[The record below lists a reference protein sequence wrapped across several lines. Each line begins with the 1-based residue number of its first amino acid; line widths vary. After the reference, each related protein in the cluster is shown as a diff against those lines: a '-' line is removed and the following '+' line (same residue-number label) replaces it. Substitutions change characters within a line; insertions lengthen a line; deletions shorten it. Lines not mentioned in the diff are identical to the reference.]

1 MNAMANSAA
10 LAASVSDSMKIKAL
24 STHYFRENRQAL
36 GQLLTDGSLAILVS
50 GRPPVRTSDEHYRFL
65 ANRNFF
71 YLTGIEQEGSILVL
85 LKEYGTIKCTL
96 FVPGTDAMYERW
108 NGKRLTRAEATD
120 RSGLTDVAYVE
131 GFEGQLADL
140 ITSRTQKLWL
150 DYSADNAQARHLK
163 DQIMQ
168 DHPLLETA
176 DLAPLFIQ
184 LRMVKHQEE
193 IDLIREAAMLTG
205 EGILAVM
212 RACRPGLKEYH
223 LWSEFQYTLSQA
235 GCLEPAFN
243 SIVAAGENSLCL
255 HYMNPQATLEDGD
268 LIQLDVGATYG
279 GLCADISRALPANG
293 RFSERQ
299 RAIYDLV
306 RQCQEKAFATIRPGI
321 RLTQINEA
329 CQEVAREG
337 LLALGLLQPDQP
349 VKDYFWHGVSH
360 HLGLDVHDISN
371 KEALL
376 KPGMVLTV
384 EPGVY
389 VTEWG
394 FGMRLEDDVVVTDD
408 GCLVLSAAIPREAE
422 EIEALMNS

>member
-1 MNAMANSAA
+1 MANSAA
-10 LAASVSDSMKIKAL
+10 SAALVSECMKINDL
-24 STHYFRENRQAL
+24 PTQYFRDNRQAL
-36 GQLLTDGSLAILVS
+36 GQLLTDGSLAIIVS

-85 LKEYGTIKCTL
+85 LREYGVIKCTL
-96 FVPGTDAMYERW
+96 FIPSTDAMYERW
-108 NGKRLTRAEATD
+108 NGKRLTRAEATE
-120 RSGLTDVAYVE
+120 RSGLTDVAYIE

-140 ITSRTQKLWL
+140 VASRTQKLWL
-150 DYSADNAQARHLK
+150 DFSADNSQARHLK
-163 DQIMQ
+163 EQMAQ

-176 DLAPLFIQ
+176 DLSPLLIS
-184 LRMVKHQEE
+184 LRMVKHPVEV
-193 IDLIREAAMLTG
+193 DLIREAAMLTG
-205 EGILAVM
+205 EGILAIL

-235 GCLEPAFN
+235 GCLEPAFS
-243 SIVAAGENSLCL
+243 SIIAAGENSLCL
-255 HYMNPQATLEDGD
+255 HYMNPRATIQAGD

-279 GLCADISRALPANG
+279 GLCADISRALPASG
-293 RFSERQ
+293 RFSDRQ
-299 RAIYDLV
+299 RAIYNLV

-337 LLALGLLQPDQP
+337 LTALGLLQPDQP

-360 HLGLDVHDISN
+360 HLGLDVHDVSN

-389 VTEWG
+389 VSEWG
-394 FGMRLEDDVVVTDD
+394 FGMRLEDDVVVTED
-408 GCLVLSAAIPREAE
+408 GCQVISAAIPREAD
-422 EIEALMNS
+422 EIEALMNG